1 MNANIY
7 QQLQHLTPAE
17 KYALGEALIDG
28 AETQALSLPLTDGQ
42 RLELQ
47 RRLAHHRAHPHEPG
61 VTLFHLAEQLLS
73 QKH

>member
-1 MNANIY
+1 MDSSIY
-7 QQLQHLTPAE
+7 QQLQHLTSAE

-28 AETQALSLPLTDGQ
+28 AETQALSLPMTDGQ

-61 VTLFHLAEQLLS
+61 VTLSQLTEQLLS
-73 QKH
+73 QQH